1 MHLERLEI
9 NGFKSF
15 ANKTILEFP
24 KPIDD
29 LSRGITAIVGP
40 NGSGKSNILEAIR
53 WGLGEQ
59 SLKSLR
65 GKKSEDII
73 FSGSEK
79 KSRLSLAE
87 VSITFNNE
95 DGWAPIDF
103 KQFNITRRVYRNGES
118 EYFINNSQTR
128 LQDIVMLLAKANV
141 GQRSYSII
149 GQGMIDAILHSSA
162 NEKKLFFD
170 EATGVRQH
178 QIKKDSALRKLA
190 KTQEN
195 LNQAEIVLQEIEPR
209 MRSLARQIKKLEQR
223 QEIENRLHFFQKKY
237 YEEFLNDL
245 DRQLKNI
252 NNELLKISQE
262 YDSTK
267 YNFSGLQKQ
276 FANAFSPTAE
286 NTFKNLREEYSKI
299 QHLKDERLKERM
311 DIKEKLIDLKI
322 ALREKTNQRIKTDV
336 NLVLVAER
344 LKELISLHCNLLE
357 KVKTKFDR
365 DELSASLNDKIK
377 KIKEILALIEEPQDK
392 EDIESEPNK
401 LEEKLNKLDG
411 LVSGLDNQMND
422 LDKKL
427 AEENRLESEK
437 MSKIIDTQR
446 ILHDEQL
453 ELDKLSSKEN
463 EMKIERARIET
474 KMESLRE
481 EIKRETGV
489 SDLSIIQIT
498 NIEKINLEN
507 NQDLT
512 ETIQHLKRQM
522 ELIGGIDPEI
532 TKEYPECKN
541 RYEFLTN
548 QTSDLKQAMQTLNKI
563 VNELDK
569 IIEDQFHASF
579 NKINEKFDQYFK
591 IFFSGGKAKLIF
603 KKSED
608 EKENEEQKEAADGEE
623 KNNQEREINAEE
635 ELEKE
640 KKQNYDVEILA
651 TPPGKKVQH
660 IEVLSGGEKT
670 LTSIAL
676 ICAIIAINKPPFVV
690 LDEVDAALDEENSER
705 FGEILRE
712 LDDKTQFLIITHNR
726 RVMSFANILYGVTM
740 GEDKVS
746 KLLSL
751 KLEN

>member
-24 KPIDD
+24 KPSGD

-40 NGSGKSNILEAIR
+40 NGSGKSNILEAVR

-95 DGWAPIDF
+95 DNGAPIDF
-103 KQFNITRRVYRNGES
+103 KQFNITRRVYRNGEG

-141 GQRSYSII
+141 GQKSYSIVS
-149 GQGMIDAILHSSA
+149 QGMIDAILHSSA
-162 NEKKLFFD
+162 NEKKIFFD
-170 EATGVRQH
+170 EATGVRQY
-178 QIKKDSALRKLA
+178 QIKKDAALRKLA

-209 MRSLARQIKKLEQR
+209 LRSLGRQIKKLEQR
-223 QEIENRLHFFQKKY
+223 QEIENRLRFFQKKY
-237 YEEFLNDL
+237 YEELLNDL
-245 DRQLKNI
+245 ICQLKAI
-252 NNELLKISQE
+252 NNKLSTVGQE
-262 YDSTK
+262 YNSTK
-267 YNFSGLQKQ
+267 HNFEALQKQ
-276 FANAFSPTAE
+276 FADVFSPTAG
-286 NTFKNLREEYSKI
+286 NIFKNLRNEYSRL
-299 QHLKDERLKERM
+299 QHLKDEYLQERT
-311 DIKEKLIDLKI
+311 DIKEKLIDLKT
-322 ALREKTNQRIKTDV
+322 ALREKTGRRIKSDV
-336 NLVLVAER
+336 NLTLIAER
-344 LKELISLHCNLLE
+344 LKELINLYCDLTE
-357 KVKTKFDR
+357 KIKTGLNR
-365 DELSASLNDKIK
+365 DELLNSLNNKIDKIR
-377 KIKEILALIEEPQDK
+377 EILALIEEPQT
-392 EDIESEPNK
+392 EDNLGENELNK
-401 LEEKLNKLDG
+401 LEQKINQLNDLVGGLDG
-411 LVSGLDNQMND
+411 QMND

-427 AEENRLESEK
+427 AEENRLENEK
-437 MSKIIDTQR
+437 MNKITGTQR
-446 ILHDEQL
+446 IIRDEQL
-453 ELDKLSSKEN
+453 KLDKLSAEEN
-463 EMKIERARIET
+463 EIKIGRARVET
-474 KMESLRE
+474 KIESLRE
-481 EIKRETGV
+481 EIRRETGAT
-489 SDLSIIQIT
+489 DLTSIQIT
-498 NIEKINLEN
+498 DSGEIQLEE
-507 NQDLT
+507 NQNLT
-512 ETIQHLKRQM
+512 ETIQRLKRQM

-541 RYEFLTN
+541 RYEFLTA
-548 QTSDLKQAMQTLNKI
+548 QTTDLKQAMQTLNRV

-569 IIEDQFHASF
+569 IVESQFHDSF

-591 IFFSGGKAKLIF
+591 IFFGGGKAKLIF
-603 KKSED
+603 KKLEC
-608 EKENEEQKEAADGEE
+608 EEENEEKKESTDEE
-623 KNNQEREINAEE
+623 KDKEKEIDAED

-651 TPPGKKVQH
+651 TPPGKKVKH

-676 ICAIIAINKPPFVV
+676 ICAIIAINKPPFVI

-726 RVMSFANILYGVTM
+726 RVMSFANILYGITM

>member
-24 KPIDD
+24 KPADD

-53 WGLGEQ
+53 WSLGEQ

-87 VSITFNNE
+87 VSIAFNNE

-103 KQFNITRRVYRNGES
+103 KQFTITRRVYRNGEG

-141 GQRSYSII
+141 GQKSYSIV

-170 EATGVRQH
+170 EATGVRQY
-178 QIKKDSALRKLA
+178 QIKKDDALRKLT

-237 YEEFLNDL
+237 YEEFLDDL
-245 DRQLKNI
+245 DRQLRNI
-252 NNELLKISQE
+252 NNELSKISQE

-267 YNFSGLQKQ
+267 YNFDGLQKQ
-276 FANAFSPTAE
+276 FTSAFSPAAE
-286 NTFKNLREEYSKI
+286 NTFKNLREEYSRL
-299 QHLKDERLKERM
+299 QHLKDECLKERT

-322 ALREKTNQRIKTDV
+322 ALREKTNQHIKTDV
-336 NLVLVAER
+336 NLVLIAER
-344 LKELISLHCNLLE
+344 LKELISLHRNLLE
-357 KVKTKFDR
+357 KIKTTLDR
-365 DELSASLNDKIK
+365 DELVANLNDKIA

-392 EDIESEPNK
+392 EDLGSEPSK
-401 LEEKLNKLDG
+401 LEERLNRLNELINGSD
-411 LVSGLDNQMND
+411 DQMND

-437 MSKIIDTQR
+437 MSKITDTQR

-453 ELDKLSSKEN
+453 KLDKLSSKEN

-474 KMESLRE
+474 KIESLRE
-481 EIKRETGV
+481 EIRRETGV
-489 SDLSIIQIT
+489 SDLSTIQIT
-498 NIEKINLEN
+498 NIEEIDFEKDQN
-507 NQDLT
+507 LT

-532 TKEYPECKN
+532 TKEYPECKD

-569 IIEDQFHASF
+569 IIENQFHTSF

-603 KKSED
+603 KKIED
-608 EKENEEQKEAADGEE
+608 EKENEEKKEAAIEGE
-623 KNNQEREINAEE
+623 KNNEEKEINAEE

-740 GEDKVS
+740 DEDKVS